1 MNLLD
6 ILQCIG
12 IPVLVASLVMV
23 FSWKVLPGLR
33 VQPLGALIAVGA
45 SSVVAFS
52 LQEGIPSIPP
62 TQKWH
67 WLVITVALV
76 SLCACLYPLCRKF
89 DERIVLQ
96 AMIAGIVAA
105 VLMQFPS
112 QSSFIIR
119 CIVFLMVLVVSV
131 SLRRFTIPP
140 WHMFVVSWLILAG
153 ISILALQSSFAKLA
167 FYAGAMSAVAASM
180 CILQQLKPRETKS
193 IQMIFGVLIV
203 GCSLCGFAYDQKET
217 VIKLAWF
224 LPMVGAPV
232 SAIAYLLL
240 KQPKKRAL
248 ISLAIVVLLVAT
260 SVIVSVVGSAPADE
274 LWP

>member
-1 MNLLD
+1 MNLVD
-6 ILQCIG
+6 ILQFIG

-23 FSWKVLPGLR
+23 FSWKFLPGIR

-45 SSVVAFS
+45 SSVIAFS
-52 LQEGIPSIPP
+52 LQEGIPNIPP
-62 TQKWH
+62 SQKWH
-67 WLVITVALV
+67 WLVVTVALV

-96 AMIAGIVAA
+96 ATIAGIIAA

-112 QSSFIIR
+112 QSGFMIR
-119 CIVFLMVLVVSV
+119 CIVFLMVLVVSI

-153 ISILALQSSFAKLA
+153 LSILALQSSFAKLA

-180 CILQQLKPRETKS
+180 CLLQLLKPREIKS

-203 GCSLCGFAYDQKET
+203 GCSLCGFAYDQNET
-217 VIKLAWF
+217 VFKLAWF
-224 LPMVGAPV
+224 LPMVGLPV
-232 SAIAYLLL
+232 SAIVYLLL
-240 KQPKKRAL
+240 KHPKKRAL
-248 ISLAIVVLLVAT
+248 ISLATVFVLVAT
-260 SVIVSVVGSAPADE
+260 SVLVSVVGTAPADE
-274 LWP
+274 MWP